1 MMTRHFRLIRMARI
15 RISFVHI
22 IAIAIANCHCY
33 CCCQVLASSSRW
45 KNRELVLH
53 VIRLFKELEVSDTE
67 HRNHMLSLI
76 QICQTNQINKTNSKT
91 NPPQTSNNNVA
102 KTVSTS
108 CSIII
113 MCTHIRT
120 HTCTIVCLLCTFTY
134 MHVGHVYVCSILA
147 HLFSRI
153 TV

>member
-15 RISFVHI
+15 RTSFVHV

-67 HRNHMLSLI
+67 HRNRMCSASYKSARPTKSTK
-76 QICQTNQINKTNSKT
+76 QTRKPTHHRLAIT
-91 NPPQTSNNNVA
+91 TSPRQCRHHA
-102 KTVSTS
+102 ASS
-108 CSIII
+108 CVVH
-113 MCTHIRT
+113 TYVHIHVRSYVYYVHL
-120 HTCTIVCLLCTFTY
+120 HTCMWVMC
-134 MHVGHVYVCSILA
+134 MYVA
-147 HLFSRI
+147 F
-153 TV
+153 